1 LKLFRKALLAIVL
14 LSSLGWAAD
23 TDRFNTLGGQFM
35 CPCGCRQL
43 LGGPYGCTMPG
54 CPSANPMREELKQL
68 IADGKTDK
76 EIRTTY
82 VEKYGATILS
92 APTTTGFDIAAWVM
106 PFVALA
112 AGLLVV
118 AYIVR
123 LWKSRTPQAASTGPI
138 DVKYQD
144 RVEEELKKYTPE
156 D

>member
-1 LKLFRKALLAIVL
+1 
-14 LSSLGWAAD
+14 
-23 TDRFNTLGGQFM
+23 
-35 CPCGCRQL
+35 
-43 LGGPYGCTMPG
+43 
-54 CPSANPMREELKQL
+54 MREELKQL

-92 APTTTGFDIAAWVM
+92 APTTSGFDLTAWIM

-112 AGLLVV
+112 AGLLAV

-123 LWKSRTPQAASTGPI
+123 LWKSRTPQSASTGPI

>member
-1 LKLFRKALLAIVL
+1 MKQFRKALLAIALV
-14 LSSLGWAAD
+14 SSLGCAAD
-23 TDRFNTLGGQFM
+23 TDRYNFLGAQFM

-54 CPSANPMREELKQL
+54 CPSAGPMREELKQL
-68 IADGKTDK
+68 IAAGKTDP
-76 EIRTTY
+76 EIRGAY

-92 APTTTGFDIAAWVM
+92 APTTTGFDLAAWIM

-112 AGLLVV
+112 AGLLAV

>member
-1 LKLFRKALLAIVL
+1 
-14 LSSLGWAAD
+14 
-23 TDRFNTLGGQFM
+23 M

-43 LGGPYGCTMPG
+43 LGGPYSCTMPG

-76 EIRTTY
+76 EIRTAY

-92 APTTTGFDIAAWVM
+92 APTTSGFDLTAWIM

-123 LWKSRTPQAASTGPI
+123 LWKSRTLQAASIEPI
-138 DVKYQD
+138 DMKYQD
-144 RVEEELKKYTPE
+144 QVEEELKKHTAE